1 MYLLGYHDGNVNCK
15 LSKIPTSSDT
25 NIKISNVIFKEGKLT
40 ITFAENYAMV
50 RVIARM
56 R

>member
-15 LSKIPTSSDT
+15 LAKIPTSSDA

-40 ITFAENYAMV
+40 ITFAKNYAMV
-50 RVIARM
+50 RVIARV